1 MAFKF
6 KTFAA
11 VGALIGSLALV
22 GCGQDRKR
30 YQTTLKS
37 A

>member
-6 KTFAA
+6 KTIAA

-22 GCGQDRKR
+22 GCGQEDRK
-30 YQTTLKS
+30 S
-37 A
+37 VV

>member
-11 VGALIGSLALV
+11 VGADWITGTV
-22 GCGQDRKR
+22 GCGQDEKDP
-30 YQTTLKS
+30 TTLKS

>member
-1 MAFKF
+1 MAFNF

-22 GCGQDRKR
+22 GCG
-30 YQTTLKS
+30 
-37 A
+37 